1 MNHINTQ
8 TVTTRRWAGIERT
21 LYLLMGLCWVA
32 LLSVTLLFVADV
44 AGCERVHTH
53 REGYPSPP
61 GGPFWLNFL
70 RGGTETLRFPADI
83 APAFYEKT
91 ERTRV

>member
-44 AGCERVHTH
+44 AGCEREH
-53 REGYPSPP
+53 RQRGPP
-61 GGPFWLNFL
+61 IPARGSFL
-70 RGGTETLRFPADI
+70 AKLFAFRFGTRACFRQYSASFL
-83 APAFYEKT
+83 
-91 ERTRV
+91 